1 MNGNKQISLFLY
13 SLRGGGAE
21 KMMVKIANEL
31 HQRGHDIDLVLVH
44 ADGPYK
50 SLIDPSVS
58 MTEIGGKN
66 TFKILYNLWSYVR
79 KSHPDVLL
87 STMEIPN
94 IVSILA
100 TRTPNSVP
108 VVIRIANINSMKRRE
123 GKYKLIPLLKR
134 HIYPRSEAIVTIS
147 DGVAHDLSDVTGIH
161 ESEMK
166 TIYNP
171 AFDPEILEMKCEP
184 VDHEWLNDEDKRVVI
199 GVGNMKPQ
207 KDFPTLLRALSLL
220 EEDVHLIILGKGR
233 GKSNLHELATQLR
246 IDDRVL
252 FPGFVDNPYAYMSKA
267 DVFAL
272 PSAWEGF
279 GNVIVEAMACGTPVV
294 CADCPGGPAEI
305 LGEGTYG
312 PLVPVGDDQAMAK
325 AIKNLLI
332 DPTDSKELKSR
343 AEEFSVENIVDQY
356 ENVLLSLAN

>member
-1 MNGNKQISLFLY
+1 
-13 SLRGGGAE
+13 
-21 KMMVKIANEL
+21 MMVKIANEL